1 MKKFF
6 LLFGF
11 ITFATLLTNAQ
22 QVVNSGNGRE
32 KMKMLEIG
40 YFTRQLQLSSNEAE
54 KFWPMY
60 EQYRQELKTLMRD
73 RSIADELERQ
83 QKALDIRKKYRV
95 SFEKIL
101 DKVRGVKVFETQD
114 NFQSMV
120 RKEMQQR
127 RKMRQNNPQSQ
138 N

>member
-1 MKKFF
+1 
-6 LLFGF
+6 
-11 ITFATLLTNAQ
+11 
-22 QVVNSGNGRE
+22 
-32 KMKMLEIG
+32 MKMLEIG